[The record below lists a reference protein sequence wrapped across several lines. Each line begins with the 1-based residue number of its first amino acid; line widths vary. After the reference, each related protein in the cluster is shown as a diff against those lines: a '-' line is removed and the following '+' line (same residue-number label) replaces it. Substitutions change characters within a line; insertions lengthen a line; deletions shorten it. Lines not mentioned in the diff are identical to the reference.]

1 MRIKTHI
8 LYIVTIIVLILLLV
22 EPTAKSD
29 RVDGFSD
36 SKVDTLSFISDTT
49 KNSVI
54 DTLSQKGDS
63 VQIKYI
69 TKVVKDTVY
78 IRDSKTNCG
87 LYLPTVQK
95 HFSEK
100 NRYDLWISG
109 VEPLNVDRI
118 DIYNQVKYETITN
131 TVTRTEYVYQ
141 PKRNEFYLGG
151 GFYSFLD
158 TFTPVVNVSLK
169 TKKDALISLNLGRYK
184 GDNLVVGTYSWKIG
198 RNKY

>member
-29 RVDGFSD
+29 RVDGVSD
-36 SKVDTLSFISDTT
+36 SKVDTLSFINTIVIRDTI
-49 KNSVI
+49 I
-54 DTLSQKGDS
+54 DTLVIYKDK
-63 VQIKYI
+63 I
-69 TKVVKDTVY
+69 VKDTVC
-78 IRDSKTNCG
+78 ISDTNLG
-87 LYLPTVQK
+87 FDVYLPVIQK
-95 HFSEK
+95 HYSEK
-100 NRYDLWISG
+100 GRYDLWISG
-109 VEPLNVDRI
+109 VEPLNLDRI
-118 DIYNQVKYETITN
+118 DIYKEVEYNTVTN
-131 TVTRTEYVYQ
+131 TVTKTQYVY
-141 PKRNEFYLGG
+141 PKNNELYLGG

-169 TKKDALISLNLGRYK
+169 TKKDALISLNLGRYN

>member
-29 RVDGFSD
+29 RVDGVSD
-36 SKVDTLSFISDTT
+36 GKVDTLSFNSDTN
-49 KNSVI
+49 KVKVL
-54 DTLSQKGDS
+54 DTLSQDS
-63 VQIKYI
+63 KKEKIVYKEKI
-69 TKVVKDTVY
+69 VKDTIY
-78 IRDSKTNCG
+78 IHDTVTG
-87 LYLPTVQK
+87 IDVYLPIVQQ
-95 HFSEK
+95 HYSEK
-100 NRYDLWISG
+100 GRYDLWISG
-109 VEPLNVDRI
+109 VEPLNLDRI
-118 DIYNQVKYETITN
+118 DIYKEVEYNTVTN
-131 TVTRTEYVYQ
+131 TVTKTQYVY
-141 PKRNEFYLGG
+141 PKNNELYLGG

-169 TKKDALISLNLGRYK
+169 TKKNALISLNLGRYK

>member
-1 MRIKTHI
+1 MKIKTHI
-8 LYIVTIIVLILLLV
+8 LYIVTIFVLILLLV

-29 RVDGFSD
+29 RVDGVSD

-78 IRDSKTNCG
+78 IRDSI
-87 LYLPTVQK
+87 YLPIVQK

-100 NRYDLWISG
+100 GRYDLWISG
-109 VEPLNVDRI
+109 VEPLNLDRI
-118 DIYNQVKYETITN
+118 DIYKEVEYNTVTN
-131 TVTRTEYVYQ
+131 TVTKTQYVY
-141 PKRNEFYLGG
+141 PKNNEFYLGG

-198 RNKY
+198 KNKY

>member
-29 RVDGFSD
+29 RVDGVSD
-36 SKVDTLSFISDTT
+36 SKVDTLSFINTIVIRDTI
-49 KNSVI
+49 I
-54 DTLSQKGDS
+54 DTLVIYKDK
-63 VQIKYI
+63 I
-69 TKVVKDTVY
+69 VKDTVR
-78 IRDSKTNCG
+78 ISDTNLG
-87 LYLPTVQK
+87 FDVYLPVVQK

-100 NRYDLWISG
+100 GRYDLWISG
-109 VEPLNVDRI
+109 VEPLNLDRI
-118 DIYNQVKYETITN
+118 DIYKEVEYNTVTN
-131 TVTRTEYVYQ
+131 TVTKTQYVY
-141 PKRNEFYLGG
+141 PKNNELYLGG

-169 TKKDALISLNLGRYK
+169 TKKNALISLNLGRYK
-184 GDNLVVGTYSWKIG
+184 GDNLVVGTYSWKLG

>member
-29 RVDGFSD
+29 RVDGVSD
-36 SKVDTLSFISDTT
+36 SKVDTLSFINTLVIRDTI
-49 KNSVI
+49 I
-54 DTLSQKGDS
+54 DTLVIYKDK
-63 VQIKYI
+63 I
-69 TKVVKDTVY
+69 VKDTVR
-78 IRDSKTNCG
+78 ISDTNLG
-87 LYLPTVQK
+87 FDVYLPVVQK
-95 HFSEK
+95 HYSEK
-100 NRYDLWISG
+100 GRYDLWISG
-109 VEPLNVDRI
+109 VEPLNLDRI
-118 DIYNQVKYETITN
+118 DIYKEVEYKTITN
-131 TVTRTEYVYQ
+131 TVTKTQYVY
-141 PKRNEFYLGG
+141 PKNNEFYLGG

-169 TKKDALISLNLGRYK
+169 TKKNALISLNLGRYK

>member
-29 RVDGFSD
+29 RVDGVSD
-36 SKVDTLSFISDTT
+36 SKVDTLSFINTIVIRDTI
-49 KNSVI
+49 I
-54 DTLSQKGDS
+54 DTLVIYKDK
-63 VQIKYI
+63 I
-69 TKVVKDTVY
+69 VKDTVR
-78 IRDSKTNCG
+78 ISDANLG
-87 LYLPTVQK
+87 FDVYLPIVQQ
-95 HFSEK
+95 HYSEK
-100 NRYDLWISG
+100 GRYDLWISG
-109 VEPLNVDRI
+109 VEPLNLDRI
-118 DIYNQVKYETITN
+118 DIYKEVEYKTITN
-131 TVTRTEYVYQ
+131 TVTKTQYVY
-141 PKRNEFYLGG
+141 PKNNELYLGG

-184 GDNLVVGTYSWKIG
+184 GDNLVVGTYSWKLG